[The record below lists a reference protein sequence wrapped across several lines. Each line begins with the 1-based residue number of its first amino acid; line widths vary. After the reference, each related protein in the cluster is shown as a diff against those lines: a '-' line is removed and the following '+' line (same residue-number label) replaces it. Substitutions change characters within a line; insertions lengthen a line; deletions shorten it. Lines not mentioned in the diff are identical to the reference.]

1 MEEKGPKGNS
11 TSFQTREKHESA
23 MLTQHKINL

>member
-11 TSFQTREKHESA
+11 TLFQTQDKHESA
-23 MLTQHKINL
+23 MLTQHKD